1 MQFKQHNGKT
11 SHLRGNPIWKITMC
25 LVIGGLYAQSVAAH
39 PHYWISLK
47 ADMILDEQGR
57 LSKIRQQWAFDVYFS
72 MMTVKD
78 VVNEHGDKQTG
89 LRKIADQIIDNLSK
103 FHYFSTLTVDGA
115 EVILPQPSSYQLNEN
130 TQLEQPILE
139 LEILFDMASPV
150 IIQDKNVVWSV
161 FDPTYYIAMNYST
174 AANVSIQGDN
184 ADQCELQ
191 LDLPDL
197 SRELMEY
204 AQSLDRSQKDIN
216 GLGIKFAEKI
226 RINCS

>member
-89 LRKIADQIIDNLSK
+89 LRKIADQIA
-103 FHYFSTLTVDGA
+103 V
-115 EVILPQPSSYQLNEN
+115 E
-130 TQLEQPILE
+130 
-139 LEILFDMASPV
+139 
-150 IIQDKNVVWSV
+150 
-161 FDPTYYIAMNYST
+161 
-174 AANVSIQGDN
+174 
-184 ADQCELQ
+184 
-191 LDLPDL
+191 
-197 SRELMEY
+197 
-204 AQSLDRSQKDIN
+204 
-216 GLGIKFAEKI
+216 
-226 RINCS
+226 